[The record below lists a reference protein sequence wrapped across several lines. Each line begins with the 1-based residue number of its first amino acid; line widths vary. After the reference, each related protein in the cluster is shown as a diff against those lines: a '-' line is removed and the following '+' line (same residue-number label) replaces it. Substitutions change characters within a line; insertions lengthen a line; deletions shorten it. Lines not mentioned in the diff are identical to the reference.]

1 MSKSVIV
8 YKSKYGSTK
17 VYAQW
22 IAKKLEADIY
32 EVNEVK
38 VDKLLEYN
46 NIIFGGGLYA
56 GGIGGSA
63 IISKNFHKLKNKNII
78 VFTVGL
84 SPTEDK
90 SIFKPAI
97 DKNFSADIQREITF
111 FHLRGGIDYKKLS
124 LIHRVM
130 MAMLKLGIAK
140 KKPEELSDDDKLML
154 KTYGDKIDFVNIN
167 TATKII
173 EYVKNIK

>member
-38 VDKLLEYN
+38 VDKLLDYN

-56 GGIGGSA
+56 GA
-63 IISKNFHKLKNKNII
+63 
-78 VFTVGL
+78 
-84 SPTEDK
+84 
-90 SIFKPAI
+90 
-97 DKNFSADIQREITF
+97 
-111 FHLRGGIDYKKLS
+111 
-124 LIHRVM
+124 
-130 MAMLKLGIAK
+130 
-140 KKPEELSDDDKLML
+140 
-154 KTYGDKIDFVNIN
+154 
-167 TATKII
+167 
-173 EYVKNIK
+173 